1 MLRAPFAPG
10 FRSFFAFHSARDR
23 FLLVMVML
31 MLGGC
36 TTEPKKPYDD
46 ALVNTYVELT
56 WMYEKE
62 KMLHRVTDSLY
73 QVKVDSFFRAR
84 SYDQKTFKSVVE
96 ELSKYP
102 DAWQRFMQEVTGKLD
117 SVRTADERRRAADT
131 TSAR

>member
-1 MLRAPFAPG
+1 MPRALYDLG
-10 FRSFFAFHSARDR
+10 FHSFFAIRSERIRPLIVLA
-23 FLLVMVML
+23 ML
-31 MLGGC
+31 AWYGC
-36 TTEPKKPYDD
+36 ASEAKNPYDD

-84 SYDQKTFKSVVE
+84 SYDQKTFKNVVE

-117 SVRTADERRRAADT
+117 SVRIADERRRAADT

>member
-1 MLRAPFAPG
+1 
-10 FRSFFAFHSARDR
+10 
-23 FLLVMVML
+23 
-31 MLGGC
+31 
-36 TTEPKKPYDD
+36 
-46 ALVNTYVELT
+46 
-56 WMYEKE
+56 
-62 KMLHRVTDSLY
+62 MLHRVTDSLY

-102 DAWQRFMQEVTGKLD
+102 DAWQRFMQEVTGTLD